1 LYDPSFVSVAARLG
15 QQEMLAD
22 AERRRVARRW
32 AKLAR
37 ASRREQRAERRMC
50 RAKSKALRLRSEL
63 EF

>member
-1 LYDPSFVSVAARLG
+1 LYDPAFVSRVARLR

-22 AERRRVARRW
+22 AERRRVARRH

-50 RAKSKALRLRSEL
+50 RARSKVLRLRSEL

>member
-1 LYDPSFVSVAARLG
+1 LYDPSFVSVVARLR

-22 AERRRVARRW
+22 AERRRAARRQ

-50 RAKSKALRLRSEL
+50 RAKSKTLRLRSEL

>member
-1 LYDPSFVSVAARLG
+1 MYDPSFASRLAQLR

-22 AERRRVARRW
+22 AERRRVARRQ

-37 ASRREQRAERRMC
+37 ASRREQRAERRMR
-50 RAKSKALRLRSEL
+50 RARSKVLRLPSEL

>member
-1 LYDPSFVSVAARLG
+1 LYDPSFVSVVARLR

-22 AERRRVARRW
+22 AERRRAVRRQ

-50 RAKSKALRLRSEL
+50 RAKSKTLRLRSEL